1 MEQQATEQ
9 LMAASLAKT
18 VAILSLA
25 SATGILLALPAENDD
40 VDVGVA
46 VSVVDGFKDLAAHFW

>member
-1 MEQQATEQ
+1 VEQQATEQ

-40 VDVGVA
+40 VGVA
-46 VSVVDGFKDLAAHFW
+46 VSVVNGFKDLAAHFW